1 MLGTQCILGTPREP
15 FSQIVA
21 KDIVYENIYCANI
34 DWEDGKKN
42 IQFFIIFVFGWITIA
57 YVPLQD
63 QNLVV
68 RLKDFQKVS
77 GLILNKSPKVF
88 HYPRE
93 NTQPIQ
99 PQVHHVRKA
108 STC

>member
-21 KDIVYENIYCANI
+21 KNIIYENIYCANI
-34 DWEDGKKN
+34 DWEDEKRIYN
-42 IQFFIIFVFGWITIA
+42 FYYFCVWMERSIA

-93 NTQPIQ
+93 KTQPIQ